1 MQSQHYY
8 LANPNQTQVILSKI
22 LPKFSLYMSDLFP
35 MRFEIGETS
44 TYKNNLMSLLSLVIS
59 EQFKRVAGRQV
70 LFTVRFVIISSPT
83 PSQNA
88 LDFAVSVKILLKV
101 FSVCA
106 ILCF

>member
-8 LANPNQTQVILSKI
+8 LANLNQTQVIFQKF

-44 TYKNNLMSLLSLVIS
+44 TYKNSLMSLLSLVIFG
-59 EQFKRVAGRQV
+59 QFKRAAGRQV
-70 LFTVRFVIISSPT
+70 LFTVPFVIISSLT
-83 PSQNA
+83 TS
-88 LDFAVSVKILLKV
+88 LAVSVKILLKV

-106 ILCF
+106 IL

>member
-44 TYKNNLMSLLSLVIS
+44 TYKIV
-59 EQFKRVAGRQV
+59 
-70 LFTVRFVIISSPT
+70 TISSY
-83 PSQNA
+83 
-88 LDFAVSVKILLKV
+88 L
-101 FSVCA
+101 
-106 ILCF
+106 

>member
-8 LANPNQTQVILSKI
+8 LANPNQTQVIFKKS

-35 MRFEIGETS
+35 KRFEIVETS
-44 TYKNNLMSLLSLVIS
+44 TYKNSLMSLLSLVIFG
-59 EQFKRVAGRQV
+59 QFKRVAGRQV
-70 LFTVRFVIISSPT
+70 LFTVQFVIISSLT
-83 PSQNA
+83 TSLNA

-106 ILCF
+106 ILWS